1 MCIFLL
7 SNARGAEG
15 SRSSDLSFTIPG
27 FSFCLDLTTL
37 QPQSGKKTWQTDRIL
52 RSPFKLF
59 NHSLLKESEKKNFVA
74 FFVKNAIRNII
85 TAKNRKKFTRFR
97 FSQFS
102 RILILSCR
110 FFFSFFIIFFIIF
123 FQCSPFSFISRYSI
137 NFLSIIHQ
145 TFTAYI
151 HILTLHFHTILALW
165 CLVYFFFQA
174 CA

>member
-1 MCIFLL
+1 MSLIWVCIFLL

-37 QPQSGKKTWQTDRIL
+37 QPQSGKKNLTNWPNFTVT
-52 RSPFKLF
+52 FKLF
-59 NHSLLKESEKKNFVA
+59 NHSLLKESGKKKLCCIFCKKCHQEYYNS
-74 FFVKNAIRNII
+74 
-85 TAKNRKKFTRFR
+85 KNRKKITRFR
-97 FSQFS
+97 FSQF
-102 RILILSCR
+102 LFFKLSL
-110 FFFSFFIIFFIIF
+110 FFSFFIIFFQF
-123 FQCSPFSFISRYSI
+123 SPFSFISRYSI

-145 TFTAYI
+145 TFTAYF